1 VQSWQELRNG
11 GGLRLTTARWL
22 TPDDNWVHE
31 TGLTPD
37 YFIPL
42 VEGEEDA
49 QLEAAVDFLLGEE
62 VISIPPESG

>member
-1 VQSWQELRNG
+1 
-11 GGLRLTTARWL
+11 
-22 TPDDNWVHE
+22 
-31 TGLTPD
+31 
-37 YFIPL
+37 